1 MQDVT
6 KVVLNHDVQTKPL
19 CRAPVCNAARM
30 DRRNHCKQRKMP
42 LSSHQKFITLKNF
55 NEGIKFWR
63 ETYWP
68 RDFHNQ
74 FYAELAKINK
84 AGRFSV
90 EWWHR
95 ILPHLKCWGVIRSN
109 KPLSAKDLTRR
120 AKARLK
126 RLNSTYQRIANAP
139 NDIKANGLTW
149 ETVKKF
155 TKVVTKIKNA
165 TTPTFCS
172 KFCHFVSPKRFPVT
186 DSGATG
192 LPKPNYEK
200 YWNYV
205 RKEWRATSKKLQE
218 NLKRRLQ
225 LAAGVALRRDFPY
238 ACKIAE
244 ICLIG
249 RHQRRLASRS

>member
-74 FYAELAKINK
+74 F
-84 AGRFSV
+84 
-90 EWWHR
+90 
-95 ILPHLKCWGVIRSN
+95 
-109 KPLSAKDLTRR
+109 
-120 AKARLK
+120 
-126 RLNSTYQRIANAP
+126 
-139 NDIKANGLTW
+139 
-149 ETVKKF
+149 
-155 TKVVTKIKNA
+155 
-165 TTPTFCS
+165 
-172 KFCHFVSPKRFPVT
+172 
-186 DSGATG
+186 
-192 LPKPNYEK
+192 
-200 YWNYV
+200 
-205 RKEWRATSKKLQE
+205 
-218 NLKRRLQ
+218 
-225 LAAGVALRRDFPY
+225 AAGVALRRDFPY